1 MLEKLARAMEV
12 PMYVLIYEGENS
24 PKLDLPKL
32 TSDEWGSNRREARML
47 DQFRRV
53 FARTEESDRNL
64 LLTMARKMSQRKT
77 RSAR

>member
-1 MLEKLARAMEV
+1 VRAMEV
-12 PMYVLIYEGENS
+12 PMFVLFYEGENP

-64 LLTMARKMSQRKT
+64 LLTMARKMSQGKT